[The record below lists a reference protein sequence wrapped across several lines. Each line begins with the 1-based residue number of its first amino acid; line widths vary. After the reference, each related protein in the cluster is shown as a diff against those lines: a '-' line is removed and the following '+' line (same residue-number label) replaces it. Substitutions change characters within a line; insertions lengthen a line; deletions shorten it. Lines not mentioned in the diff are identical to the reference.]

1 LTSCDV
7 GGLLGR
13 VRSGEMLA
21 LVVVAIVGLIAWW
34 VASGAA
40 TSMLIADAKRTAE
53 HNARADARATEMVEQ
68 ARE

>member
-1 LTSCDV
+1 
-7 GGLLGR
+7 
-13 VRSGEMLA
+13 MLA